1 MIRTVALLSMLFGCT
16 TFWCTA
22 ASGQVPFDPGMAQP
36 FYGSPYG
43 AGFSPY
49 GGVAPMGLG
58 YGGYGMGGYG
68 YGGLGYGGYGLGGY
82 GYGRFGYGM
91 RGYYP
96 PNPFG
101 NLNMLPPN
109 PPSPY
114 YVVPSAAE
122 YRAQTQRL
130 DQAKYGELIIQHSLQ
145 QR

>member
-1 MIRTVALLSMLFGCT
+1 MIRAVALLGALFCST
-16 TFWCTA
+16 TAW
-22 ASGQVPFDPGMAQP
+22 GQVPFEPGMAPP
-36 FYGSPYG
+36 FYSPYG

-49 GGVAPMGLG
+49 ASFAPMGYG
-58 YGGYGMGGYG
+58 YGGYG
-68 YGGLGYGGYGLGGY
+68 YGGIGYGGFGF
-82 GYGRFGYGM
+82 GRFGYGM

-122 YRAQTQRL
+122 YRAQTQGL
-130 DQAKYGELIIQHSLQ
+130 DQAKYGELIIRHSLQ